1 MQLDIITP
9 TQKVFS
15 GEASA
20 VQFPGSEGSFEVLN
34 NHAAMIAALG
44 SGQIKVSISNTSTPS
59 LYSVKG
65 GIVEVLNNN
74 VTVLAEQIVK

>member
-1 MQLDIITP
+1 MHLDIITP
-9 TQKVFS
+9 SSKIFS
-15 GEASA
+15 GETKA
-20 VQFPGSEGSFEVLN
+20 VQFPGSEGSFEVLD

-44 SGQIKVSISNTSTPS
+44 HGQIKITTSAGSAPE
-59 LYSVKG
+59 YFSVKG

>member
-15 GEASA
+15 GEAYA

-44 SGQIKVSISNTSTPS
+44 SGQIKVSTSNSTAPAF
-59 LYSVKG
+59 YSVKG